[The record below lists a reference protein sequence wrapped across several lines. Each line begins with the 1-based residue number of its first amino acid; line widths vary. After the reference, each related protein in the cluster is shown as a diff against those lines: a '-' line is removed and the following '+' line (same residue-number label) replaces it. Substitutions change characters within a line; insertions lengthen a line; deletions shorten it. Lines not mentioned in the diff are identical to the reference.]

1 MSRGMYQGRFIAGDS
16 SRPVPTLAS
25 GALDV
30 NSLIAMMVDRTPWQ
44 WYDTLK
50 LAPGATVV
58 NSYTLFAQPKGQPD
72 QYSGNQ
78 TKTFVET
85 NMTNGGMFT
94 APHDLLLQRIGFEI
108 MFDTRLY
115 DVVQIFKF
123 SYFDLNIDE
132 KVFYRAPLQ
141 FHPSGTGLTGVST
154 ETGESTWVNGTPNPY
169 ATRGFGNYSRYIPPL
184 MNFGVTIYFPETIG
198 AATNTAAGATTNLSP
213 EQIANG
219 QTAAALPILSTQSQ
233 GGAGIWLKVILDGLT
248 DRPVQ

>member
-1 MSRGMYQGRFIAGDS
+1 MYAGKFIAGDMG
-16 SRPVPTLAS
+16 RPVPTFAN

-30 NSLIAMMVDRTPWQ
+30 NSLIANMVDRTPWQ

-72 QYSGNQ
+72 QYNGNQ

-85 NMTNGGMFT
+85 NMTNGAMFT
-94 APHDLLLQRIGFEI
+94 APHDLLLQRIGFE
-108 MFDTRLY
+108 FLGDTRLY
-115 DVVQIFKF
+115 DIQQIMKF
-123 SYFDLNIDE
+123 GYFELNIDE

-141 FHPSGTGLTGVST
+141 YHPAGVGISGTST
-154 ETGESTWVNGTPNPY
+154 QTGESAWVNGTPMPQ

-184 MNFGVTIYFPETIG
+184 MNFGVTIYFPETVG
-198 AATNTAAGATTNLSP
+198 AATNTAAGATTNLSAA
-213 EQIANG
+213 QIAEG
-219 QTAAALPILSTQSQ
+219 QTAAALPILMTQAR
-233 GGAGIWLKVILDGLT
+233 GGSGIWLKVMLDGLT